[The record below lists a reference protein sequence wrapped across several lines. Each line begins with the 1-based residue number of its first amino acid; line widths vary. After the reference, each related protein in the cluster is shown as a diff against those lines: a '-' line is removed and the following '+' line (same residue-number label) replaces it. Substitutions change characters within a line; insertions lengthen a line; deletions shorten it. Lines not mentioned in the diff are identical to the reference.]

1 MTVCYSYGVYCDLG
15 RDCNLDRKKRSQ
27 ALDKLAA
34 ENDNRMR
41 RHNSVGESPISKTD
55 NVEVPIETEAFAETM
70 VDISDRRE
78 PCSPTPLTS
87 TMKRTKLQCT
97 YLVCAQRY

>member
-27 ALDKLAA
+27 EKLAA
-34 ENDNRMR
+34 EKDKSMS
-41 RHNSVGESPISKTD
+41 RHNSVDESPISKTD
-55 NVEVPIETEAFAETM
+55 TVEVPIETEAFAETM

-78 PCSPTPLTS
+78 PCSPS
-87 TMKRTKLQCT
+87 IGRQSF
-97 YLVCAQRY
+97 

>member
-34 ENDNRMR
+34 EKGKRMR

-55 NVEVPIETEAFAETM
+55 TVEVPIETEAFAETM

-87 TMKRTKLQCT
+87 TMKRTKLQCI
-97 YLVCAQRY
+97 

>member
-34 ENDNRMR
+34 EKDKSMR
-41 RHNSVGESPISKTD
+41 HHDSVGKGPISKTD
-55 NVEVPIETEAFAETM
+55 TVEVPIETEAFAETM

-78 PCSPTPLTS
+78 PCSPS
-87 TMKRTKLQCT
+87 IGRQSS
-97 YLVCAQRY
+97 

>member
-27 ALDKLAA
+27 ALDRLAA
-34 ENDNRMR
+34 EKDKSMR
-41 RHNSVGESPISKTD
+41 RQDSVSGSPMSKTD
-55 NVEVPIETEAFAETM
+55 TVEVPIETEAFAETM

-78 PCSPTPLTS
+78 PCSPS
-87 TMKRTKLQCT
+87 IGRQSS
-97 YLVCAQRY
+97 

>member
-34 ENDNRMR
+34 EKDKRMIR
-41 RHNSVGESPISKTD
+41 QDSVGESPISKTD
-55 NVEVPIETEAFAETM
+55 TVEV
-70 VDISDRRE
+70 RRE
-78 PCSPTPLTS
+78 PCSPSIGKNAPDVV
-87 TMKRTKLQCT
+87 T
-97 YLVCAQRY
+97 YL